1 VAEKFLGPLDAAL
14 QVANGGHAT
23 EFDADRFIVCAT
35 SAKRRPGPQ
44 QLPSSDRFSR
54 LHKVISD
61 FRIYCLHAGDI
72 HYHHLRAIG
81 ANGT

>member
-35 SAKRRPGPQ
+35 SGKTPARTTTAPIKRPLQPLAQG
-44 QLPSSDRFSR
+44 
-54 LHKVISD
+54 D
-61 FRIYCLHAGDI
+61 FRLSNRLPG
-72 HYHHLRAIG
+72 RR
-81 ANGT
+81 